1 MEVLMPS
8 FLRLDLIIWAI
19 LILFFIGFTLY
30 INHKPSHSINEIKA
44 STIEIKKKLGIK
56 IYRLR

>member
-1 MEVLMPS
+1 MPS
-8 FLRLDLIIWAI
+8 FLKLDLIIWGI

-30 INHKPSHSINEIKA
+30 INHKPSHNINEIKA